1 MILEQNSLEV
11 DPVDRHDVPRHDLK
25 RVSKFKF
32 IHSIFWCIFFF
43 FGFVNGINIWL
54 EILLGRA
61 QTFILL
67 MQVKS

>member
-32 IHSIFWCIFFF
+32 IHSIFWCFFF
-43 FGFVNGINIWL
+43 FLV
-54 EILLGRA
+54 
-61 QTFILL
+61 LL
-67 MQVKS
+67 MG